1 MLNRFSVLILLGCL
15 AGPLPAVAQLTIALD
30 AIDTPGTHTVDVR
43 LTNVESHPFN
53 AFKFTVQSNQAGLRV
68 VGLDVPGTIGQ
79 GMTFAP
85 NVQHLPLVQ
94 GGNSPS
100 RPINADGTLVRL
112 VVSVSAEVRGGELS
126 LIDIELRHGAAAV
139 PFSPATPTL
148 VVAVGSNSPPVAV
161 DDSFELVVGATVSGN
176 VLTND
181 SDADGDALTTS
192 VETSP
197 QHGSVIL
204 LADGNFSYEHTGAD
218 PGTDSFVYRVSD
230 GFGGTTT
237 ATVNLAIAS
246 APSGVGKSNQEELP
260 ELFGLRGNFPNPF
273 SDATR
278 VSFDLATSAEVQV
291 IVLDASGR
299 TRLSTPARWYEP
311 GEGKEVVLR
320 TADLAAG
327 SYLYQLVAR
336 SEGATYQK
344 AGVMSLLR

>member
-1 MLNRFSVLILLGCL
+1 M
-15 AGPLPAVAQLTIALD
+15 PALAQLTIAMD
-30 AIDTPGTHTVDVR
+30 AIDTPGTHSVDVR
-43 LTNVESHPFN
+43 LSNVDTHPFN

-68 VGLDVPGTIGQ
+68 VGLELPGTISQ

-112 VVSVSAEVRGGELS
+112 LVSVSADVRGGELT
-126 LIDIELRHGAAAV
+126 LIDLELRHGAAAV
-139 PFSPATPTL
+139 PFAPATPTL

-161 DDSFELVVGATVSGN
+161 DDSFALEVGATFSGN
-176 VLTND
+176 VVAND
-181 SDADGDALTTS
+181 SDPDGDALTVS
-192 VETSP
+192 VETAP
-197 QHGSVIL
+197 QHGSLIL
-204 LADGNFSYEHTGAD
+204 LEDGNFFYQHTGAD
-218 PGTDSFVYRVSD
+218 PGTDTFTYRLSD
-230 GFGGTTT
+230 GFGGSST
-237 ATVNLAIAS
+237 ATVNLAIEV
-246 APSGVGKSNQEELP
+246 APSGVGKSNENELP